1 MSDPG
6 LHIER
11 TELAWA
17 RTWLAAVLG
26 VALSLR
32 LLAGHRDAWMLLMVA
47 VVVAASWVAVTRRDP
62 LVRAAALV
70 AMSVLTGLASLV
82 SVAQHVVTPG

>member
-6 LHIER
+6 LHVER

-17 RTWLAAVLG
+17 RTSLAAVLG

-32 LLAGHRDAWMLLMVA
+32 LLAGHRDVWMLLTVTL
-47 VVVAASWVAVTRRDP
+47 VVVASWVAVTRRDP

-70 AMSVLTGLASLV
+70 AMSILTGLASLA
-82 SVAQHVVTPG
+82 SVALHAVTTG